1 MLRLITGLLLAAAAV
16 PCAFAAESYDNC
28 TGVITT
34 LPATI
39 STQGTW
45 CLKSNLSTGIT
56 TGNAITI
63 ATNNVTIDCNDYK
76 LGGLPAGDATNAT
89 GIYSLDKLNTTVR
102 RCGIR
107 GFMNAILLTGP
118 TTSGTLIEDNRFDQ
132 NTYRAIE
139 IAGGG
144 HVIHRNRIVDTGG
157 RPNSGS
163 TVAINVAGSESLVA
177 DNVISG
183 LTVTN
188 PGGLLIAINATGGTS
203 EISRNLITGMVPNGG
218 AVRGI
223 TMGSSRASAIR
234 GNTILSNPAL
244 TGNGVTANAANVCAD
259 NKVLGFSSGFAG
271 SCGNSGN
278 GGNGGNYAN

>member
-16 PCAFAAESYDNC
+16 PCAYAAESYDNC

-76 LGGLPAGDATNAT
+76 LGGLPAGDATNAV

-107 GFMNAILLTGP
+107 GFMSGILLTGP
-118 TTSGTLIEDNRFDQ
+118 ATSGTLIEDNRFDQ
-132 NTYRAIE
+132 NTYRGIE

-144 HVIHRNRIVDTGG
+144 HVVRNNRIVDTGG

-188 PGGLLIAINATGGTS
+188 VGGLLVAINAVGGTS
-203 EISRNLITGMVPNGG
+203 EISRNLVTGMVPNAGP
-218 AVRGI
+218 VRGI
-223 TMGSSRASAIR
+223 TVGNSRASAIR
-234 GNTILSNPAL
+234 GNTMLSDPML
-244 TGNGVTANAANVCAD
+244 VGNGVTASVGNICSD
-259 NKVLGFSSGFAG
+259 NKVIGFSLGFVGG
-271 SCGNSGN
+271 CTN
-278 GGNGGNYAN
+278 GGNNSNKK

>member
-16 PCAFAAESYDNC
+16 PCAYAAESYDNC
-28 TGVITT
+28 TGVIST

-76 LGGLPAGDATNAT
+76 LGGLPAGDATNAV
-89 GIYSLDKLNTTVR
+89 GIHSTDKLNTTVR

-107 GFMNAILLTGP
+107 GFMYGIQLSGP
-118 TTSGTLIEDNRFDQ
+118 TTSGTLVEDNRFDQ

-139 IAGGG
+139 ISGGG
-144 HVIHRNRIVDTGG
+144 HVIRDNRIVDTGG
-157 RPNSGS
+157 RPNSNS
-163 TVAINVAGSESLVA
+163 TVAINVAGSESLIA

-183 LTVTN
+183 LTVTGQ
-188 PGGLLIAINATGGTS
+188 GGLLIAINAVGGTS
-203 EISRNLITGMVPNGG
+203 EISRNLVSGMVPNAGP
-218 AVRGI
+218 VRGI
-223 TMGSSRASAIR
+223 TVGNSRASAIR
-234 GNTILSNPAL
+234 ANVVLSNPSL
-244 TGNGVTANAANVCAD
+244 NGNGVTANLGNICSE
-259 NKVLGFSSGFAG
+259 NKVVGFSDGFVG
-271 SCGNSGN
+271 GCTN
-278 GGNGGNYAN
+278 GGNNSNKK